1 TLLPRAVPSRAL
13 RPFLGR
19 LYSRIGP
26 RPLVVPGASV
36 MAAVLSLQFG
46 LLDADSTR
54 GLVFALNVVLGIGR
68 AMVMPALMT
77 HSLSPLPRERSGHG
91 SAILNPL
98 QQLAGALG
106 SAVFIALLSIGAGLA
121 IERGIDPGPAQ
132 ADGIVLAFAFGGI
145 WATLSMVLGFTLK
158 RLPEEEPTSVTEP
171 AATTG

>member
-1 TLLPRAVPSRAL
+1 
-13 RPFLGR
+13 
-19 LYSRIGP
+19 
-26 RPLVVPGASV
+26 
-36 MAAVLSLQFG
+36 MAAVLWLQFA

-54 GLVFALNVVLGIGR
+54 GLVIALNVVFGIGM
-68 AMVMPALMT
+68 AMVMTPLMT
-77 HSLSPLPRERSGHG
+77 HSLSSLPRELYGHG
-91 SAILNPL
+91 SAILNTL

-106 SAVFIALLSIGAGLA
+106 TAVFIALLSIGAGLA